1 MYENRLKRFSVAM
14 FIILILIIVMEM
26 VRPLAEKIYLQHN
39 QDKIINRFFDQNE
52 LEYLTIKDTDN
63 NSIKIGLDTKQ
74 IKFNKEDTF
83 SIVEQTPT
91 ELILNNGVYLDKRI
105 FINNYFQLSDLQVN
119 SIDTKS
125 DWVPFYSVSPPTD
138 VSVVTLMV
146 SFNHFEDYLNFLNQQ
161 IQQLFPQSII
171 ELNNEFC
178 YKIMSGDKPI
188 FNEEL
193 SWLSITI
200 GTLNYN
206 LRFMN
211 NVLFA

>member
-63 NSIKIGLDTKQ
+63 NSINIGVDTKQ

-83 SIVEQTPT
+83 SIVDQTPT
-91 ELILNNGVYLDKRI
+91 ELILNNGVFLDKRI

-119 SIDTKS
+119 CIETKS
-125 DWVPFYSVSPPTD
+125 DWVPFYTVSPND
-138 VSVVTLMV
+138 VSVLTLMV

-178 YKIMSGDKPI
+178 YEIMSGDKPI

-211 NVLFA
+211 KALFA

>member
-26 VRPLAEKIYLQHN
+26 VRPLAEKNYLQHN

-52 LEYLTIKDTDN
+52 PEYLTIKDTDN
-63 NSIKIGLDTKQ
+63 NNINIGLDTKQ
-74 IKFNKEDTF
+74 IKFNKEDAF
-83 SIVEQTPT
+83 SIVEETPT
-91 ELILNNGVYLDKRI
+91 DLILNNGVYLDKRI

-125 DWVPFYSVSPPTD
+125 DWVPFYAVSPND

-171 ELNNEFC
+171 ELNNNFC
-178 YKIMSGDKPI
+178 YEIMSGGKPI
-188 FNEEL
+188 FNAEL
-193 SWLSITI
+193 SLLSITI
-200 GTLNYN
+200 GTLNYQ
-206 LRFMN
+206 LK
-211 NVLFA
+211 FANDLYLV

>member
-52 LEYLTIKDTDN
+52 PEYLTIKDTDN
-63 NSIKIGLDTKQ
+63 NSINIGLYTKQ

-91 ELILNNGVYLDKRI
+91 ELILNNGVHLDKRI
-105 FINNYFQLSDLQVN
+105 FINNYFQLNDLQVN
-119 SIDTKS
+119 SIDTKGEEI
-125 DWVPFYSVSPPTD
+125 PFNTTSPVD
-138 VSVVTLMV
+138 VSIVKLMV

-171 ELNNEFC
+171 ELNNDFC
-178 YKIMSGDKPI
+178 YEIMSGVKPI
-188 FNEEL
+188 FNAEL
-193 SWLSITI
+193 SSLSITI
-200 GTLNYN
+200 GTLNYQ
-206 LRFMN
+206 LK
-211 NVLFA
+211 FANDLYLA

>member
-63 NSIKIGLDTKQ
+63 NSINIGVDTKQ

-83 SIVEQTPT
+83 SIVDQTPT

-119 SIDTKS
+119 SIETKS
-125 DWVPFYSVSPPTD
+125 DWVPFYSVSPND

-171 ELNNEFC
+171 ELNNKFC

-211 NVLFA
+211 KALFA